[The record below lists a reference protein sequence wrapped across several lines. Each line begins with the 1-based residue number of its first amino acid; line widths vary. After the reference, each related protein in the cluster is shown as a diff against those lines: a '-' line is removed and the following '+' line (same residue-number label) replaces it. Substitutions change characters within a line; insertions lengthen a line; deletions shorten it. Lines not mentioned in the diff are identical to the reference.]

1 MKKQSYHRHS
11 VLLYSRFLSFGTIV
25 FVVGIGFVLI
35 RFVAPEVFM
44 VMASPALRAGDAMGA
59 SVKTITSNFSNV
71 QSLIH
76 EKDLLIKQNTILAH
90 ENQALTAR
98 VQDLTKLIG
107 TSATRTHNTVADVL
121 ARPPESPYDTLIVNS
136 GAEDSISVGDSVL
149 AQGGVPVG
157 TIASVSKYFSRVK
170 LFSAPNTT
178 TSAWIGSARTPVIL
192 TGSGAGTFT
201 AQLSRQASTTVGDMV
216 YVAGAGIRPI
226 GTVALIGGDAAT
238 ITETLYIRPFVNP
251 FSITMVEIVP

>member
-25 FVVGIGFVLI
+25 LVIGIGFALI

-44 VMASPALRAGDAMGA
+44 TIVSPALRAGDTMSA
-59 SVKTITSNFSNV
+59 SIKTVTNSFSDA
-71 QSLIH
+71 QSLTH
-76 EKDLLIKQNTILAH
+76 EKDLLIKQNTILTH

-107 TSATRTHNTVADVL
+107 TSTTQTHNIVADVL
-121 ARPPESPYDTLIVNS
+121 ARPPESPYDTLVVNS
-136 GAEDSISVGDSVL
+136 GSADSVHVGNRVL
-149 AQGGVPVG
+149 TQGGVPVG

-170 LFSAPNTT
+170 LFSSPTAT
-178 TSAWIGSARTPVIL
+178 TSAWIGFARTPIIL

-201 AQLSRQASTTVGDMV
+201 AQLSRKASTTVGDMV
-216 YVAGAGIRPI
+216 YVSGEGVRPI
-226 GTVALIGGDAAT
+226 GTVALIGGDAAA